1 MDRLLALDVLLEEKK
16 SLREEKAR
24 NFEPFQREKYEELYK
39 GDEFYLGILKDHS
52 LEMMCLPTMNSEK
65 RKQVEAVRDYLLE
78 ENQNRVQ
85 VDFKRGSLK

>member
-1 MDRLLALDVLLEEKK
+1 
-16 SLREEKAR
+16 
-24 NFEPFQREKYEELYK
+24 
-39 GDEFYLGILKDHS
+39 
-52 LEMMCLPTMNSEK
+52 MCLPTMNSEK